1 MKKINKKSLRL
12 RELAYMEIRSAIV
25 EGRLKPGDPMIET
38 ELTEQLGVSRTPLRE
53 ALALLEHEGLIETIP
68 YKGTFVAGIDR
79 QTFEEI
85 LDLRM
90 LLETRAIELAADKI
104 PKEELL
110 ALRKRFQNLSV
121 EDDSVSAILTTGFE
135 LHQLIAGHS
144 GNMTLEKLVT
154 GYVERLD
161 LFFLLHNVD
170 LAVEHL
176 KSEIDEHSQIID
188 ALLKPDIEE
197 AKQKMRDHLEGS
209 RKRTASYFD

>member
-1 MKKINKKSLRL
+1 KINKKSLRL

-121 EDDSVSAILTTGFE
+121 E
-135 LHQLIAGHS
+135 
-144 GNMTLEKLVT
+144 
-154 GYVERLD
+154 
-161 LFFLLHNVD
+161 
-170 LAVEHL
+170 
-176 KSEIDEHSQIID
+176 
-188 ALLKPDIEE
+188 
-197 AKQKMRDHLEGS
+197 
-209 RKRTASYFD
+209 